1 MKKVLLLTIT
11 LIMLLSSVSCDNKQ
25 ADTSVFPDNI
35 TEKDIR
41 PKIHQMKSICELAVM
56 ECYYHDVA
64 KYTKAEAE
72 KGFLGIGKKDRKF
85 WIEYETKVTV
95 GIDVSL
101 VNIEISDDIIS
112 ITIPDARIMRYDTIM
127 DNDIEHTHIAAK
139 DSADISA
146 YDEQVAIKMAQS
158 KLLAEAAAD
167 QTILANAQQR
177 AQTLLEEY
185 ITNIGNTVGKQYT
198 IKWIYI
204 DESGNPYKTTVEA
217 PTQSPETAATEQT
230 AA

>member
-1 MKKVLLLTIT
+1 MEAKKQRQG
-11 LIMLLSSVSCDNKQ
+11 Q
-25 ADTSVFPDNI
+25 AV
-35 TEKDIR
+35 
-41 PKIHQMKSICELAVM
+41 
-56 ECYYHDVA
+56 
-64 KYTKAEAE
+64 
-72 KGFLGIGKKDRKF
+72 
-85 WIEYETKVTV
+85 
-95 GIDVSL
+95 
-101 VNIEISDDIIS
+101 
-112 ITIPDARIMRYDTIM
+112 
-127 DNDIEHTHIAAK
+127 
-139 DSADISA
+139 
-146 YDEQVAIKMAQS
+146 QS